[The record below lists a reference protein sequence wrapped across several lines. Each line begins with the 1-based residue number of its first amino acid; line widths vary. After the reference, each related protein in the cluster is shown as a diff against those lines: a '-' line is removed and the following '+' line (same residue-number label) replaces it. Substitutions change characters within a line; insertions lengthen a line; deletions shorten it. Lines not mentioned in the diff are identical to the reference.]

1 MKYPVVVS
9 KESDEISVYPM
20 YLSVVR
26 ISGVTADPSP
36 AEPVRQDEGL
46 RRNPE
51 VYLRWEMNM
60 DKGCCPIKFQRK
72 RGCHKLSKP
81 LLGMPTNGG

>member
-26 ISGVTADPSP
+26 ISSTRVDRLGQCRSLCI
-36 AEPVRQDEGL
+36 GL
-46 RRNPE
+46 
-51 VYLRWEMNM
+51 
-60 DKGCCPIKFQRK
+60 
-72 RGCHKLSKP
+72 
-81 LLGMPTNGG
+81 

>member
-26 ISGVTADPSP
+26 ISGTRVD
-36 AEPVRQDEGL
+36 R
-46 RRNPE
+46 
-51 VYLRWEMNM
+51 
-60 DKGCCPIKFQRK
+60 
-72 RGCHKLSKP
+72 
-81 LLGMPTNGG
+81 LGQCRHYVLG

>member
-36 AEPVRQDEGL
+36 AEPVRQDEVVVSK
-46 RRNPE
+46 E
-51 VYLRWEMNM
+51 SDEISVYPMY
-60 DKGCCPIKFQRK
+60 
-72 RGCHKLSKP
+72 LSVVRISGVTADP
-81 LLGMPTNGG
+81 SPAEPVRQDEGSA

>member
-1 MKYPVVVS
+1 MKYPLVVS

-36 AEPVRQDEGL
+36 AEPVRQDEDSALTRVDRLGQCRSLCIGL
-46 RRNPE
+46 
-51 VYLRWEMNM
+51 
-60 DKGCCPIKFQRK
+60 
-72 RGCHKLSKP
+72 
-81 LLGMPTNGG
+81 

>member
-9 KESDEISVYPM
+9 KESNEISV

-36 AEPVRQDEGL
+36 AKPVRQDEG
-46 RRNPE
+46 
-51 VYLRWEMNM
+51 
-60 DKGCCPIKFQRK
+60 
-72 RGCHKLSKP
+72 SA
-81 LLGMPTNGG
+81 

>member
-36 AEPVRQDEGL
+36 AEPVRQDEG
-46 RRNPE
+46 
-51 VYLRWEMNM
+51 
-60 DKGCCPIKFQRK
+60 
-72 RGCHKLSKP
+72 SA
-81 LLGMPTNGG
+81 